1 MGKLTGKKLVL
12 LGERDGVP
20 GLAMESVFAASGAE
34 VVFSA
39 TECFV

>member
-12 LGERDGVP
+12 LGERDGIP
-20 GLAMESVFAASGAE
+20 SPAMEAVFAKSGAE
-34 VVFSA
+34 IAFAA

>member
-1 MGKLTGKKLVL
+1 MSKLEGKKLIL

-20 GLAMESVFAASGAE
+20 GLAMEVCFAKSGAE